1 MKISLDYIDG
11 WWTLDENIND
21 HIRFFI
27 KIFQYWLWV
36 LLPGKRYLAE
46 KAGVDLQIAAMF
58 NKIFTMYTLKHSRS
72 VVGSFTFWSLER
84 ICKIKKKTLRE

>member
-1 MKISLDYIDG
+1 MKISLDYMDG

-46 KAGVDLQIAAMF
+46 KAGVDRI
-58 NKIFTMYTLKHSRS
+58 LKHSRS
-72 VVGSFTFWSLER
+72 VVGSFTVLHF
-84 ICKIKKKTLRE
+84 KDNTLQE